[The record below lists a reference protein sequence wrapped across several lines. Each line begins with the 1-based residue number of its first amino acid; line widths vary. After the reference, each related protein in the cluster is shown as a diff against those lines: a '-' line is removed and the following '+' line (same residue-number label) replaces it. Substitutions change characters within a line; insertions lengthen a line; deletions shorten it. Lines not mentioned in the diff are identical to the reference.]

1 MNANL
6 FWYCIIL
13 FIAAFLGGMVTLVRQ
28 WSEERLHLFVSF
40 GAGVFLGAVFFEL
53 LPEAMSHSNRSMVSI
68 AILCGYLVIF
78 FVEKLMSRHSQ
89 MSGGEGHHHRVV
101 SIAAF
106 IGLSVHSLVDGL
118 GMAVSSR
125 QEALGQTVFLSIL
138 AHHVPAA
145 FSVASLLSL
154 GRMSRKSVIALI
166 AVFAATPPIGAL
178 ICAPFFSESSE
189 GVFAIVLGVMTGT
202 FLYVA
207 TGDLLP
213 EVFHSKRVSLR
224 NLLLMI
230 IGILAMAAVS
240 FGFHHVHE
248 L

>member
-1 MNANL
+1 MSANL
-6 FWYCIIL
+6 FWYCVIL
-13 FIAAFLGGMVTLVRQ
+13 FIAAFLGGIITLVRQ
-28 WSEERLHLFVSF
+28 WSEDRLHLFVSF

-53 LPEAMSHSNRSMVSI
+53 LPEAMSHENRSSVSI
-68 AILCGYLVIF
+68 AILAGYLAIF
-78 FVEKLMSRHSQ
+78 FVEKLMARHTQ
-89 MSGGEGHHHRVV
+89 MGGGEKQSHKVV

-118 GMAVSSR
+118 GLAVSSR
-125 QEALGQTVFLSIL
+125 HEALGQAVFLSIL

-154 GRMSRKSVIALI
+154 AKISRKVAISLLAI
-166 AVFAATPPIGAL
+166 FAATPPIGAIL
-178 ICAPFFSESSE
+178 FAPFFATTSE
-189 GVFAIVLGVMTGT
+189 GLFEIIVGIMAGT

-213 EVFHSKRVSLR
+213 EVFHSQRIRLR
-224 NLLLMI
+224 NLALMI

>member
-1 MNANL
+1 MGSNL

-13 FIAAFLGGMVTLVRQ
+13 FVAASLGGMVALYRQ
-28 WSEERLHLFVSF
+28 WSEDLLHLFVSF

-53 LPEAMSHSNRSMVSI
+53 LPEAMSHENRAVVSV
-68 AILCGYLVIF
+68 AILLGYLLIF
-78 FVEKLMSRHSQ
+78 FVEKLMAWHSH
-89 MSGGEGHHHRVV
+89 GAPEGRNHVVV
-101 SIAAF
+101 SIAAM

-125 QEALGQTVFLSIL
+125 EAALGQTVFMSIL

-145 FSVASLLSL
+145 FSLASLLSL
-154 GRMSRKSVIALI
+154 AKIKQRTAIILLAL
-166 AVFAATPPIGAL
+166 FAATPPIGAL
-178 ICAPFFSESSE
+178 IFAPFADGASESS
-189 GVFAIVLGVMTGT
+189 FAIILGLMTGT

-213 EVFHSKRVSLR
+213 EVFHSKKIRWQNLV
-224 NLLLMI
+224 LLLL
-230 IGILAMAAVS
+230 GILAMAAVS
-240 FGFHHVHE
+240 FGIHHVHE